1 MSKDDPV
8 SVKIT
13 DRAKTTATVK
23 ARIEIV
29 GSKRGRG
36 DDESRERNGLYWQG
50 IAAKYRLAR
59 EQSEDHAPREERAE
73 GDQSD
78 VAEDDGMTSARLT
91 FDEVKSWARDQNAE
105 SLLRRIK
112 VIRYDD
118 DPDGFLE
125 DCYIT
130 RSEKKSIAAWYK
142 EELKWE
148 VARVACLG

>member
-29 GSKRGRG
+29 GGKRGRG
-36 DDESRERNGLYWQG
+36 GDESRERNGLYWQG

-78 VAEDDGMTSARLT
+78 VAEDDGMASARLT

-118 DPDGFLE
+118 DSDGFLRIVTSHE
-125 DCYIT
+125 ARRKALQRGT
-130 RSEKKSIAAWYK
+130 RKS
-142 EELKWE
+142 
-148 VARVACLG
+148 